1 MIYNVSLIGAGPTE
15 GRMMCLPKEAERRA
29 IFFVCNVRKR
39 GYSVALVLLDLV
51 NVVKEINRVED
62 WSSRTHVS
70 DIDKLVSSFAKISFM
85 HVAIGLLMVL
95 LFGRQLWTI
104 VCSVKYHS

>member
-1 MIYNVSLIGAGPTE
+1 MIYNVSLIGPGATE
-15 GRMMCLPKEAERRA
+15 GRMMCLPKEAERMA

-39 GYSVALVLLDLV
+39 GFSIALVLLDLV
-51 NVVKEINRVED
+51 SVVKEINRVED
-62 WSSRTHVS
+62 WSSKTHVS

-95 LFGRQLWTI
+95 LFGRQL
-104 VCSVKYHS
+104 